1 MARSV
6 LAVGARP
13 GDLELGCAGTLAAHR
28 AAGDSV
34 TMLVLSCDGPE
45 HPLTRGAEASARAL
59 DCLLVWGPEA
69 ADRRRSQDRRE
80 RGRGGADRRTRDV
93 PGAAWD
99 GAAVA
104 AIENVLTGVDADVIY
119 VPAPDD
125 SDAERRTAAA
135 ATGCAARHSGR
146 ILHYAGESTLRFE
159 PTLYVDIT
167 AYLERK
173 LAVVTDPE
181 LPTATARHY
190 GAQARVRYAE
200 AFAPERFVWDL
211 LRSV

>member
-13 GDLELGCAGTLAAHR
+13 GDLEPGCAGALAAHR

-34 TMLVLSCDGPE
+34 TMLVLSCDGPD
-45 HPLTRGAEASARAL
+45 HPLTRRTEASARAL

-69 ADRRRSQDRRE
+69 AERRRTVDRRIRMRGNDRRF
-80 RGRGGADRRTRDV
+80 RDQAV
-93 PGAAWD
+93 WD

-119 VPAPDD
+119 APAAE
-125 SDAERRTAAA
+125 DADPGRRAAAA
-135 ATGCAARHSGR
+135 ATVAAARHSRR
-146 ILHYAGESTLRFE
+146 ILHYPGESTMRFT
-159 PTLYVDIT
+159 PAFYVDVT
-167 AYLERK
+167 AHFEQK
-173 LAVVTDPE
+173 LAVVDDPE
-181 LPTATARHY
+181 LATATARHY

-200 AFAPERFVWDL
+200 AFVPERFLWDL
-211 LRSV
+211 VRAA

>member
-6 LAVGARP
+6 LAVGALP

-45 HPLTRGAEASARAL
+45 HPLTRRTEASARAL

-69 ADRRRSQDRRE
+69 AERRRTADRRDRV
-80 RGRGGADRRTRDV
+80 RGGDRRTRNLGV
-93 PGAAWD
+93 WD

-119 VPAPDD
+119 APAPED
-125 SDAERRTAAA
+125 SDAGRRAAA
-135 ATGCAARHSGR
+135 VATVAAARHSRR
-146 ILHYAGESTLRFE
+146 ILHYPGESTLRFGAACF
-159 PTLYVDIT
+159 VDVT
-167 AYLERK
+167 AHLERK
-173 LAVVTDPE
+173 LELVDDPE
-181 LPTATARHY
+181 LATATARHY

-200 AFAPERFVWDL
+200 AFAPERFLWDL
-211 LRSV
+211 SAAA

>member
-34 TMLVLSCDGPE
+34 TMLVLSCDGPD
-45 HPLTRGAEASARAL
+45 HPLTLGSEASARAL

-69 ADRRRSQDRRE
+69 AERRRTADRRGRL
-80 RGRGGADRRTRDV
+80 RGNDRRTRNLS
-93 PGAAWD
+93 GATWD

-125 SDAERRTAAA
+125 SAAERRAAAA

-146 ILHYAGESTLRFE
+146 ILHYPGETTLAFA
-159 PTLYVDIT
+159 PTVYVDIT
-167 AYLERK
+167 AHLEHK

-211 LRSV
+211 SQAT